1 MKDEA
6 AYPNEN
12 VLRFV
17 KHRGLPERGWG
28 TALDIGSGGGANAR
42 ALRTM
47 GWAVHTIDIHPGV
60 GADFCEDIR
69 DFDKPVGFYDL
80 ILDCNTLCHVEDA
93 PYQAIHDMLD
103 GEGWFFS
110 IHPTRAIV
118 PLIAA
123 ERWTRKAKEWDMRE
137 SLKMFSR
144 VKVDFASY
152 PDPRRGQI
160 DSFVITADK

>member
-42 ALRTM
+42 ALRTT
-47 GWAVHTIDIHPGV
+47 GWAVHTVDLNPATE
-60 GADFCEDIR
+60 ADFHEDIR
-69 DFDKPVGFYDL
+69 DFNMLGFYDL

-93 PYQAIHDMLD
+93 PYQKIHDMLD

-110 IHPTRAIV
+110 IHPTRATV

-123 ERWTRKAKEWDMRE
+123 GRWTRKASEWDMRE

-144 VKVDFASY
+144 VKVDHASY
-152 PDPRRGQI
+152 PDPRRGLI
-160 DSFVITADK
+160 ESYVITADK